1 MYLFKLFGIA
11 QAEWSTTARSREF
24 AAVACGANPS
34 LAHLRSAQ
42 PRPRKSVNGSVG
54 MLIQGGEVIRVE
66 ASALAGQGGRGDL
79 LTAASVRTLQY
90 SGTDGGGRAPPR
102 PLPHLKFYFKLW
114 ESPSA
119 GRHPPGGPE

>member
-42 PRPRKSVNGSVG
+42 PRPRKSVNGSAG
-54 MLIQGGEVIRVE
+54 MLIQGGAVIRVE
-66 ASALAGQGGRGDL
+66 ASAIQSQSGKGGGIFSPLHLAERLNVLDPTGAGQLPCPLTL
-79 LTAASVRTLQY
+79 LKY
-90 SGTDGGGRAPPR
+90 
-102 PLPHLKFYFKLW
+102 YFKYV
-114 ESPSA
+114 
-119 GRHPPGGPE
+119 GVCFRR

>member
-1 MYLFKLFGIA
+1 MYLFKFFGIA

-42 PRPRKSVNGSVG
+42 PRPRKSVNGSAG

-66 ASALAGQGGRGDL
+66 TSAMAGQGCKGDL
-79 LTAASVRTLQY
+79 VTAASVRTLQY
-90 SGTDGGGRAPPR
+90 SGTDGRRASPPRAPY
-102 PLPHLKFYFKLW
+102 HT
-114 ESPSA
+114 
-119 GRHPPGGPE
+119 